1 MIDADRMAVMIQR
14 LAYQLVENYDSF
26 EDVVVIGL
34 QPRGTVLAKRLHALI
49 QAIQPNKVIP
59 FGELDVTFYRDD
71 FRRGDEPLTPNTNS
85 IEFLIENKKV
95 ILVDDV
101 LYTGRSIRAALDAL
115 TAYGRP
121 AKVELA
127 VLIDR
132 RYARELPIEPDYT
145 GEAVDTRAHDKV
157 KVQWSEKDNE
167 DCVWLLTVDVKK

>member
-14 LAYQLVENYDSF
+14 LAYQLVENYEDF
-26 EDVVVIGL
+26 HDVVVIGL
-34 QPRGTVLAKRLHALI
+34 QPRGTVLARRLHALI
-49 QAIQPNKVIP
+49 QEIAGNTTIP

-71 FRRGDEPLTPNTNS
+71 FRRSDEPLTPSTNS

-145 GEAVDTRAHDKV
+145 GAAVDTRAMDKV

>member
-14 LAYQLVENYDSF
+14 LAYQLVENYDNF
-26 EDVVVIGL
+26 NDVVVIGL
-34 QPRGTVLAKRLHALI
+34 QPRGTVLAKRLHTLI
-49 QAIQPNKVIP
+49 QEIAGNTSIP

-71 FRRGDEPLTPNTNS
+71 FRRSEEPLTPNTNS